1 MGCSFSGLNALYDAV
16 NGGGDVWINEN
27 RFRIVRQLGE
37 GGFAYVFLVK
47 ELVNASSPASGGGAV
62 AGGLSKKVKDKSH
75 LSGDGTYAMKKVLIQ
90 NNEQLELVRE
100 EIHVSSL
107 FNHPNL
113 LPLLDHA
120 IIAVKATQEGSWN
133 HEAYLLFPVHLDGT
147 LLDNSTAMKA
157 KKEFFST
164 TDVLQIFRQL
174 CAGLK
179 HMHNLDPSYAHNDVK
194 PGNVLLTHRQGK
206 SPLAIL
212 MDFGSARPAKRQIRS
227 RSDALQL
234 QEWASEHCSA
244 PFRAPELWDCP
255 SHADIDERTDIWSLG
270 CTLYA
275 IMYGVSP
282 FEYALGESGGSLQ
295 LAIVNAQIKWPAGP
309 KPPYPESLHQ
319 FVTWML
325 QPQAAVRPRI
335 DDIIIHTPVMV
346 DVQNTKAEQSSSSL
360 FKRLQRDDFLFLA
373 IAKPGSSS
381 QQESCLLTFT
391 KRRLWKKGHSSLLE
405 LTLYPLINLIGCS
418 FFFFFFSTHKRTHHH
433 ILIFTVMVAVTTEA
447 TKMTA

>member
-47 ELVNASSPASGGGAV
+47 EVISDPSNPGV
-62 AGGLSKKVKDKSH
+62 SKKFKDSSH
-75 LSGDGTYAMKKVLIQ
+75 ISDDGTYAMKKVLIQ
-90 NNEQLELVRE
+90 NSEQLELVKE
-100 EIHVSSL
+100 EIRVSSL
-107 FNHPNL
+107 FTHPNL

-120 IIAVKATQEGSWN
+120 IIAVKAGPDQSWK

-147 LLDNSTAMKA
+147 LLDNTTAMKA

-164 TDVLQIFRQL
+164 SDVLQIFRQL

-179 HMHNLDPSYAHNDVK
+179 HMHSFDPPYAHNDVK
-194 PGNVLLTHRQGK
+194 PGNVLLTHSKEQA
-206 SPLAIL
+206 PLAVL
-212 MDFGSARPAKRQIRS
+212 MDFGSTRPARKQIHSRQE
-227 RSDALQL
+227 ALQL
-234 QEWASEHCSA
+234 QEWAAEHVSA

-255 SHADIDERTDIWSLG
+255 SQCDIDERTDIWSLG

-309 KPPYPESLHQ
+309 KPPYPEALHQ

-325 QPQAAVRPRI
+325 QPQGTVRPRI
-335 DDIIIHTPVMV
+335 DDIIIHV
-346 DVQNTKAEQSSSSL
+346 DK
-360 FKRLQRDDFLFLA
+360 
-373 IAKPGSSS
+373 
-381 QQESCLLTFT
+381 
-391 KRRLWKKGHSSLLE
+391 
-405 LTLYPLINLIGCS
+405 LIS
-418 FFFFFFSTHKRTHHH
+418 KFSH
-433 ILIFTVMVAVTTEA
+433 
-447 TKMTA
+447 